1 MKKLLKKMAKLAL
14 GEGAAAVI
22 RETAKVVIR
31 LIFRR

>member
-14 GEGAAAVI
+14 GETTTLVI